1 MSKDAGVSLAW
12 SDKRAEKLWAGGEAR
27 RLINKQMKESLLKV
41 GGILQRNWQRDIY
54 KVSGYKKRTGKLKE
68 SFNLAKSLKVTGNKI
83 ENYKLVFMSNL
94 AYAEALE
101 TGATIKA
108 KKTFLAWPTTQAMKE
123 GWAGKSAKEFFARY
137 RLGKDSYALWKG
149 TKASGGRG
157 GIYLYPPKKGGGTR
171 KKGKRRKQKWKVPL
185 PNSKRMF
192 NLARQVRLPGRLG
205 FLQYSEKYLSTTG
218 MAKIRVS
225 MNKALGIR

>member
-1 MSKDAGVSLAW
+1 MTEFFVDFQWG
-12 SDKRAEKLWAGGEAR
+12 DKRAEKLWVEGGAKR
-27 RLINKQMKESLLKV
+27 AVNKQMKEALLKV
-41 GGILQRNWQRDIY
+41 GGILQRNWQKDIY
-54 KVSGYKKRTGKLKE
+54 KVSGYKSGTGKLKK
-68 SFNLAKSLKVTGNKI
+68 SFNFKKSLKVTGNKI
-83 ENYKLVFMSNL
+83 ENYKLVFGSNL

-101 TGATIKA
+101 TGATIRP
-108 KKTFLAWPTTQAMKE
+108 KKGKFLAWPTTQAKKE
-123 GWAGKSAKEFFARY
+123 GWAGKSASDFFARY

-171 KKGKRRKQKWKVPL
+171 KKGKRRKQKFKVPL
-185 PNSKRMF
+185 PNSKKMF
-192 NLARQVRLPGRLG
+192 NLARKVKVPGRLG
-205 FLQYSEKYLSTTG
+205 FLQYCEKYLSTTG

>member
-1 MSKDAGVSLAW
+1 
-12 SDKRAEKLWAGGEAR
+12 
-27 RLINKQMKESLLKV
+27 MKEALLKV
-41 GGILQRNWQRDIY
+41 GGILQRNWQKDIY
-54 KVSGYKKRTGKLKE
+54 KVSRYKSGGTGKLKK
-68 SFNLAKSLKVTGNKI
+68 SFNKSGSLKVTGNKI
-83 ENYKLVFMSNL
+83 ENYKLVFGSDL

-101 TGATIKA
+101 TGPTISA
-108 KKTFLAWPTTQAMKE
+108 KRVFLAWPTTQAKKE
-123 GWAGKSAKEFFARY
+123 GWAGKSASDFFGRY

-171 KKGKRRKQKWKVPL
+171 KKGKRRKQKFKVPL
-185 PNSKRMF
+185 PNSKKMF
-192 NLARQVRLPGRLG
+192 NLARKVKVPGRLG
-205 FLQYSEKYLSTTG
+205 FLQYCENYLSTTG